1 MAHVREVHHASE
13 GQRPHQRPL
22 ETSRAVMDTFRKLGA
37 VPAGKLEIVLK
48 CDSIGSVEAVQGMLG
63 KLRAGQVELR
73 IIHAG
78 VGAVCK
84 SDLLMALTGSRLV
97 VGFNVGVMP
106 KLDQWIKERGLEVRL
121 YKVIYKL
128 VDDIKK
134 IADSFTA
141 PEPEEKITGRARIIE
156 IFKSSHKGV
165 IVGCEIQ
172 EGVFSLGSMFRII
185 SAMGTVYV
193 GKITSLHIEQDAV
206 KEARPRQHAG
216 IKITGFSQVKKGD
229 SVECFEPVSGRRSQ
243 SWRPLGE
250 ILHFDEK

>member
-1 MAHVREVHHASE
+1 MAHVREVHHARE
-13 GQRPHQRPL
+13 GHRLHPSPL
-22 ETSRAVMDTFRKLGA
+22 EASRAVMDTFRKLEA

-63 KLRAGQVELR
+63 KLGAGQVELR
-73 IIHAG
+73 VIHAG

-106 KLDQWIKERGLEVRL
+106 KLDQWIKERGVEVRL
-121 YKVIYKL
+121 HQVIYRL
-128 VDDIKK
+128 VDDIRR
-134 IADSFTA
+134 IVESFTA
-141 PEPEEKITGRARIIE
+141 PEPEEKITGRAKILE

-172 EGVFSLGSMFRII
+172 EGVFSSGSMFRII

-193 GKITSLHIEQDAV
+193 GKISSLHIERDSV
-206 KEARPRQHAG
+206 KEARPGQHAG

-229 SVECFEPVSGRRSQ
+229 LVECFEPVSGKRSQ

>member
-1 MAHVREVHHASE
+1 MAHVKDVHRVREGH
-13 GQRPHQRPL
+13 RPNQSPL

-48 CDSIGSVEAVQGMLG
+48 CDSIGSVEAVEGILG
-63 KLRAGQVELR
+63 KIGAGQVELR
-73 IIHAG
+73 IIHSG

-84 SDLLMALTGSRLV
+84 SDVLMALTGSRLV

-106 KLDQWIKERGLEVRL
+106 KLEQWIKERGVEVRL
-121 YKVIYKL
+121 YQVIYRL
-128 VDDIKK
+128 ADDIKR
-134 IADSFTA
+134 IAESFAA

-172 EGVFSLGSMFRII
+172 EGILSLSSMFRII
-185 SAMGTVYV
+185 SAMGTTYV

-206 KEARPRQHAG
+206 KEARPGQHAG
-216 IKITGFSQVKKGD
+216 IRIPGFSQVKKGD
-229 SVECFEPVSGRRSQ
+229 LVECFESVSGRRSQ
-243 SWRPLGE
+243 SWRPVGE
-250 ILHFDEK
+250 VLHFDEK